1 MGLALWA
8 NGDLEGAQKQLE
20 AATRLLENI
29 RRETKNTQ
37 DYKLSLFE
45 LQSSSYQ
52 VLQRVLVCKYDFI
65 DNKLLIRF

>member
-1 MGLALWA
+1 MKLQAKIRHRLGLALWA
-8 NGDLEGAQKQLE
+8 NDDLEASQKQLE

-29 RRETKNTQ
+29 RRESKIVK

-52 VLQRVLVCKYDFI
+52 VLERVLI
-65 DNKLLIRF
+65 GM